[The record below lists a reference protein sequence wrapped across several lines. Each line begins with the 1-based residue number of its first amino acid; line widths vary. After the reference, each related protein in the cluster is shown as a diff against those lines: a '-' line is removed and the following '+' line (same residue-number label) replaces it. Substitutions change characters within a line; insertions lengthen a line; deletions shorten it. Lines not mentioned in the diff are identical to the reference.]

1 MPLKLF
7 PSLRATASKGTAYSP
22 SGPRGREV
30 GAGALGEGGGS
41 ESWGREYGLS
51 GRGSTAGAGVG
62 AGAEGAAG
70 AGGVC
75 GPGGGTL
82 FWAEMA
88 SSRAKKISLPCRVSN
103 SKLPSPETH
112 RRPASKEKVTWVAGG
127 GETIG

>member
-1 MPLKLF
+1 MPRRLF
-7 PSLRATASKGTAYSP
+7 PRFRATASKGTAYSP
-22 SGPRGREV
+22 SGPRGRGV

-51 GRGSTAGAGVG
+51 GRGSNAGAGAG
-62 AGAEGAAG
+62 AGADW
-70 AGGVC
+70 VC
-75 GPGGGTL
+75 GPAGGTF

-103 SKLPSPETH
+103 SKLPSPEMH
-112 RRPASKEKVTWVAGG
+112 RRPASKEKVTWEEAGRE